1 MPKLNISVTHNLPQD
16 EALGRIKN
24 LLAELKREFAN
35 DIRNLRERW
44 RGNAGNFRF
53 STRGF
58 SASGTLTIRRETVEL
73 SLNIPLAA
81 LPLKGK
87 IESTI
92 RRRARS
98 LLADP

>member
-16 EALGRIKN
+16 EALRRIKN
-24 LLAELKREFAN
+24 LLTELKRKFAN

-44 RGNAGNFRF
+44 NGNAGNFSF
-53 STRGF
+53 LVRGF
-58 SASGTLTIRRETVEL
+58 SASGTLTVRRGTVEL

-92 RRRARS
+92 RRRAG
-98 LLADP
+98 LLLSGS